1 MIAKDDCVSV
11 LTHSDSDGDH
21 LSFQCTEKNI
31 EIQKCSRLR
40 LVYNKQ
46 HKNTTCVCHEYV
58 M

>member
-11 LTHSDSDGDH
+11 LTHSDNDGDH
-21 LSFQCTEKNI
+21 YLFNALRKILRFTMFKTE
-31 EIQKCSRLR
+31 
-40 LVYNKQ
+40 VYNKQ

>member
-11 LTHSDSDGDH
+11 LTHSDNDGDH
-21 LSFQCTEKNI
+21 YLFNA
-31 EIQKCSRLR
+31 LR
-40 LVYNKQ
+40 KILTDWDSTMYNKQ